1 MTTSD
6 TTKFN
11 LNIEDIINEAYERC
25 GLESRSGY
33 DLKTARRS
41 MNIMFAEWANR
52 GINLWVVEERSKTLT
67 ADAAEYTLGDDVVD
81 IMEAAITKSSKDYRI
96 ERISRAEYLSFTD
109 KTSTGRP
116 TQMYLQKSV
125 TPKVFFYPAPDS
137 TSTYTFKF
145 QALTRIQD
153 AGDDYTNKPEVPFR
167 FLPCLISGLAY
178 YIAMKFAPE
187 KLPILKQIYDEE
199 WMRAA
204 AEDRDSVSLKLVP
217 GVN

>member
-1 MTTSD
+1 MATSD

-11 LNIEDIINEAYERC
+11 LDIDDIINEAYERC

-52 GINLWVVEERSKTLT
+52 GINLWAVEERSKTLT
-67 ADAAEYTLGDDVVD
+67 AKLAEYSLGDDVVD

-96 ERISRAEYLSFTD
+96 ERISRAQYLSFTD

-116 TQMYLQKSV
+116 TQMYLQRSV
-125 TPKVFFYPAPDS
+125 VPKVFFYPTPDS

-153 AGDDYTNKPEVPFR
+153 AGDDYTNTPEVPFR

-178 YIAMKFAPE
+178 YIAMKFSPE
-187 KLPILKQIYDEE
+187 KLPVLKQIYDEE
-199 WMRAA
+199 WSRAA
-204 AEDRDSVSLKLVP
+204 AEDRDSVSLHLVP
-217 GVN
+217 GGN